1 MVFEYMSL
9 SALSHVTDW
18 IFDLDNTLYP
28 RECNLFAQVDV
39 AITRYVA
46 QHTSLPVDEARALQ
60 KRYYHDHGTTLNGL
74 MLHHKV
80 DPDHY
85 LAAVH
90 NIDYSPVM
98 PNPALIEA
106 IRALPGRKFIFTN
119 ADTGHARSVLARL
132 GENADELFDGIFD
145 IRDAGYQPKPLK
157 IAYDACFEAFGVD
170 PRNAAMFEDLQKN
183 LVVPH
188 EMGMVTVHVTAG
200 EGFVHEQ
207 VDAWELEGA
216 EGLPHIHHVTDDLV
230 KFLTP
235 EVNPVR
241 LSV

>member
-1 MVFEYMSL
+1 MSL
-9 SALSHVTDW
+9 SALSNVTDW

-28 RECNLFAQVDV
+28 RECNLFAQVDI

-46 QHTSLPVDEARALQ
+46 EHIQLPAAEARALQ

-80 DPDHY
+80 DPNHY

-90 NIDYSPVM
+90 SIDYSPVS
-98 PNPALIEA
+98 PNPELVGA
-106 IRALPGRKFIFTN
+106 IKALPGRKFIFTN
-119 ADTGHARSVLARL
+119 ADTGHAKAVLARL
-132 GENADELFDGIFD
+132 GANAEELFDGIFD
-145 IRDAGYQPKPLK
+145 IRDAGFQPKPLK
-157 IAYDACFEAFGVD
+157 IAYDACLSAFDID
-170 PRNAAMFEDLQKN
+170 PKNAAMFEDLQKN

-207 VDAWELEGA
+207 VDAWELEQA

-230 KFLTP
+230 RFLTP
-235 EVNPVR
+235 EPDALR
-241 LSV
+241 LTS